1 MTCLAQSPLLCHSS
15 LSPLQITLCLLAA
28 TTSVYAQR
36 QFQQQQNYQQQ
47 QLRQAPQQQQQPQQQ
62 QYQDYQQQAEIAAAA
77 PVQAAPKA
85 QAQQQYQ
92 QPKQET
98 STWIPILKY
107 NKQQGDDGSY
117 QTEYETGNQILAAE
131 NGYIR
136 DKSEQ
141 LPGGVLVQQ
150 GQYSYISPEGQVINV
165 QYTADDKGFHASGD
179 HIPTPPPVPEEIQ
192 KGLDQIYEGIRLN
205 REREEAEA
213 RANPAEYAKKQEERA
228 RLNYNGQYYP

>member
-1 MTCLAQSPLLCHSS
+1 M
-15 LSPLQITLCLLAA
+15 AA
-28 TTSVYAQR
+28 TTSAYAQR

-47 QLRQAPQQQQQPQQQ
+47 QARQQPQQQ
-62 QYQDYQQQAEIAAAA
+62 QQQYQEYQQPEAAPAPVAAA
-77 PVQAAPKA
+77 VQPKA
-85 QAQQQYQ
+85 QPQPQQYQQQQYQ
-92 QPKQET
+92 QPKET
-98 STWIPILKY
+98 TTWIPILKY

-136 DKSEQ
+136 DKSEA

-150 GQYSYISPEGQVINV
+150 GQYSYVSPEGDVINV
-165 QYTADDKGFHASGD
+165 QYTADDKGFHATGD
-179 HIPTPPPVPEEIQ
+179 HIPTPPPVPAEIQ

-205 REREEAEA
+205 RERDEAEA

>member
-1 MTCLAQSPLLCHSS
+1 M
-15 LSPLQITLCLLAA
+15 CLLA

-47 QLRQAPQQQQQPQQQ
+47 QTAQQTYQEPAEQP
-62 QYQDYQQQAEIAAAA
+62 
-77 PVQAAPKA
+77 
-85 QAQQQYQ
+85 QQYQ
-92 QPKQET
+92 QKAAQQTYQQQKQET
-98 STWIPILKY
+98 TTWIPILKY

-117 QTEYETGNQILAAE
+117 QTEYETGNQILATE

-150 GQYSYISPEGQVINV
+150 GQYSYISPEGEVINV
-165 QYTADDKGFHASGD
+165 QYTADDKGFHATGD
-179 HIPTPPPVPEEIQ
+179 HIPTPPPIPAEIQ

-205 REREEAEA
+205 RERDEAEE
-213 RANPAEYAKKQEERA
+213 RANPAEYAKKQEQRA
-228 RLNYNGQYYP
+228 RQNYNGQYYV